1 MRNEGFTLMEALITV
16 SVIAIMA
23 AVAVPQ
29 YTKAVERGYWR
40 TAKALLQTIYAGE
53 QVYETA
59 KETYVDAAGCG
70 WRCIYMDD
78 PNTPSIPVTYSVGG
92 VSKTTF
98 TATATYTRT
107 GQAKT
112 IDQNRTEGGAWNP

>member
-1 MRNEGFTLMEALITV
+1 MDNRGFTLMEALITV
-16 SVIAIMA
+16 TIIAIMA

-40 TAKALLQTIYAGE
+40 TAQELLQAIYAGE
-53 QVYETA
+53 TVYETA
-59 KETYVDAAGCG
+59 NETFVDAAGCG
-70 WRCIYMDD
+70 WRCIYMDN
-78 PNTPSIPVTYSVGG
+78 PNSPGIPVTYSVGG

-98 TATATYTRT
+98 TATATYTPNGKT
-107 GQAKT
+107 LT